1 MHSISPNR
9 EPRTSVRLFTVFQP
23 ALPSLKR
30 SLYVCSSL
38 QRLSGLAQHVGFGKL
53 KNIFLIR
60 SNHVTLCYAL
70 CNRLVNLFHYLA
82 KTRSFLVTSRCTA
95 SVRSTRIV
103 PRYII
108 RSISRHFW
116 PVHQMPIGRS
126 SRLITSSKR
135 RYYKQR
141 S

>member
-70 CNRLVNLFHYLA
+70 CNRLVNLF
-82 KTRSFLVTSRCTA
+82 
-95 SVRSTRIV
+95 
-103 PRYII
+103 
-108 RSISRHFW
+108 RHFSQDKIISCHQQMYRQRQKHPYRASLHH
-116 PVHQMPIGRS
+116 PVHKPTLLACPSDAHRAFFS
-126 SRLITSSKR
+126 AH
-135 RYYKQR
+135 YKQ
-141 S
+141 